1 MNSALI
7 WMWMDMLMS
16 FCVPVVK
23 MCISKELKLHYNSPR
38 THVSGPGHSGRCWVV
53 WCRQLWS
60 LIWTHEWGQEVFPG
74 CPCWYWYPY
83 LTWTQIHT
91 RASKSIYVHSYILCI
106 YKSVHSWQLALIPLS
121 RGPFFWVHAEIYTL
135 CNDIGLSCALR
146 GKNRHFTE

>member
-23 MCISKELKLHYNSPR
+23 MCVSKESKLHYNSPR
-38 THVSGPGHSGRCWVV
+38 THASGPGHLGRRWVV

-83 LTWTQIHT
+83 LTWTQIHAQ
-91 RASKSIYVHSYILCI
+91 ASKSIYVHSY
-106 YKSVHSWQLALIPLS
+106 KSMHSYWHISLRLRAHFSGCMLS
-121 RGPFFWVHAEIYTL
+121 STL

-146 GKNRHFTE
+146 GKKTGIFTE